1 MDIEYKLKDILSNYL
16 FSTLKRY
23 RTFEGVKSKYT
34 LYGDVNVSINNYI
47 TSNILN
53 RYKFDKVYLYMQE
66 RDINEEGQIKYKN
79 NWNFKSKKRKLYLLN
94 IIEY

>member
-1 MDIEYKLKDILSNYL
+1 LNIKLKDILSNYL

-79 NWNFKSKKRKLYLLN
+79 NWNLNLKEETIFTN